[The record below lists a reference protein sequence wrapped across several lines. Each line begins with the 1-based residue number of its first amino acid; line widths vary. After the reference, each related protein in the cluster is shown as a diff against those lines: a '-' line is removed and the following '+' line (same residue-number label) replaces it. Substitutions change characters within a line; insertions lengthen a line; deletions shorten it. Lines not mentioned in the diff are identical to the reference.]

1 MEYNSGLISPL
12 KTYSLMNTIDTMT
25 NLQLQLNPSP
35 VYPWLHAHSM
45 VPGEVTLHSALTSQG
60 LELQATYMI
69 SKVEN

>member
-1 MEYNSGLISPL
+1 
-12 KTYSLMNTIDTMT
+12 MNTIDTMT